1 MTTVWKIIPHFEQ
14 YEVSNDAK
22 IRRIDS
28 QRIKAQTLHQHG
40 HRLVNLSMAGK
51 SSVRSVHNLVA
62 SAFLGERKSNEI
74 VRFLDGDRAN
84 CRLSNLEIVPRA
96 QHVPKEGDHKPKL
109 SPTDVR
115 RIRTLLEH
123 GVPGRAIAKA
133 FDVSEPTISLIKSGR
148 KWPGQDDK

>member
-1 MTTVWKIIPHFEQ
+1 MASVWKIIPGFEN
-14 YEVSNDAK
+14 YEISTDGE
-22 IRRIDS
+22 IRRI
-28 QRIKAQTLHQHG
+28 QTQWIKAQTSHPNG

-51 SSVRSVHNLVA
+51 SSVRAVHNLVA
-62 SAFLGERKSNEI
+62 SAFLGERKSTEV

-84 CRLSNLEIVPRA
+84 CRLSNLEIVARA
-96 QHVPKEGDHKPKL
+96 QHVPKGGNHKRKL

>member
-1 MTTVWKIIPHFEQ
+1 MTTVWKILPHFEQ
-14 YEVSNDAK
+14 YEVSNDAE
-22 IRRIDS
+22 IRRIET
-28 QRIKAQTLHQHG
+28 QRIKAQTLHPHG

-96 QHVPKEGDHKPKL
+96 QHVPKEGDHKSKL

>member
-1 MTTVWKIIPHFEQ
+1 MTTVWKVIPHFEQ
-14 YEVSNDAK
+14 YEVSVDAEV
-22 IRRIDS
+22 RRIET
-28 QRIKAQTLHQHG
+28 QRIKAQTLHPHG

-62 SAFLGERKSNEI
+62 SAFLGERKSTEV

-84 CRLSNLEIVPRA
+84 PRVSNLEIVSRA
-96 QHVPKEGDHKPKL
+96 QFVPREGDYKQKL

-115 RIRTLLEH
+115 RIITLLEY
-123 GVPGRAIAKA
+123 GAPRRAIAKA

-148 KWPGQDDK
+148 KWPGQRQ

>member
-28 QRIKAQTLHQHG
+28 QRIKAQTLHPHG

-62 SAFLGERKSNEI
+62 SAFLGERKSNEV

-84 CRLSNLEIVPRA
+84 CRLSNLKIVPRS
-96 QHVPKEGDHKPKL
+96 QGIPKKGDYTQKL

-115 RIRTLLEH
+115 RIKRLLEY
-123 GVPGRAIAKA
+123 GAPGRAVAKA

-148 KWPGQDDK
+148 KWTGHEEQ